1 MTFTHFNAHG
11 EAVMVDVGDKTP
23 SKRQARASG
32 KIHMAAETLALIAQG
47 GHKKGDVLGIARIAG
62 IQAAK
67 RTFELIP
74 LCHLLQLTKVEIN
87 FHLDAAHNLLQVE
100 SLVETFGVTG
110 VEIEALQAVQTALLT
125 VYDMCKAV
133 DRGMVMQDIG
143 LLYKAGGQSGV
154 WQRSVVAGS
163 TEQTP

>member
-1 MTFTHFNAHG
+1 
-11 EAVMVDVGDKTP
+11 MVDVGDKTP
-23 SKRQARASG
+23 SKRQARAGG
-32 KIHMAAETLALIAQG
+32 KIFMSANTLQLIAQG

-74 LCHLLQLTKVEIN
+74 LCHLLQLTKVEIT

-133 DRGMVMQDIG
+133 DRGMVMQDIA
-143 LLYKAGGQSGV
+143 LIYKAGGQSGV
-154 WQRSVVAGS
+154 WQRSEVAGGA
-163 TEQTP
+163 EQAP

>member
-1 MTFTHFNAHG
+1 
-11 EAVMVDVGDKTP
+11 MVDVGDKTP
-23 SKRQARASG
+23 TKRQAQACG
-32 KIHMAAETLALIAQG
+32 EIVMAASTLELIANG

-74 LCHLLQLTKVEIN
+74 LCHLLQLTKVEID
-87 FHLDAAHNLLQVE
+87 FHLNAAENLLQVI
-100 SLVETFGVTG
+100 SCVETIGVTG

-133 DRGMVMQDIG
+133 DRGMVMQNIA
-143 LLYKAGGQSGV
+143 LHYKAGGQSGV
-154 WQRSVVAGS
+154 WQRSVVAGGAEES
-163 TEQTP
+163 P